1 MNPAIRYA
9 VCELSLQRYIDPMT
23 ATGRR
28 ILQRRT
34 AADSAA
40 NPCRIAIGFL
50 MLMLAVLTDCA
61 FARGDEITD
70 KAVDHG
76 IIFETNPPYLRY
88 CGTPAEKTAIRINW
102 DVSALGVD
110 HISIRLDDRE
120 GRVVARGA
128 PREKPKP
135 VSGCETAADSC
146 WSMHETMNCWPKR
159 SSAFCPAT
167 PRSIRTPDNRGRLNR
182 READRRYAPPG
193 ACPAP
198 HPTGQRR

>member
-1 MNPAIRYA
+1 MNPPIRYA
-9 VCELSLQRYIDPMT
+9 VCELSLQRYIDPRT

-61 FARGDEITD
+61 FARGDEMTD

-88 CGTPAEKTAIRINW
+88 CGTPVEKTAIRINW

-120 GRVVARGA
+120 GRVVARGRA
-128 PREKPKP
+128 TGETETGEWVRDGRRFVLVDARNDELLAEKIFRILP
-135 VSGCETAADSC
+135 CDTAQYPDS
-146 WSMHETMNCWPKR
+146 
-159 SSAFCPAT
+159 
-167 PRSIRTPDNRGRLNR
+167 
-182 READRRYAPPG
+182 
-193 ACPAP
+193 
-198 HPTGQRR
+198 